1 VLADLAAVR
10 NTGDDLTP
18 SILPPNATA
27 VAGAGAT
34 AFRTTHWSVVQLA
47 GSGGSPEAQA
57 AMAALFRAYWYP
69 AYAFVR
75 RSGHDPA
82 TAQDVVQEVFL
93 ALVSKEQLASVGPGR
108 GRFRSYLLAAINHHL
123 ANEWNRRHSQKRGGG
138 APHVS
143 LDSLV
148 AEDLYSS
155 EPIEQRT
162 PEFLFDRRWALT
174 LLDRAS
180 AALENEW
187 KLAGK
192 SDSFNRLQ
200 PYLAGDHD
208 APPYADTA
216 AVLDSNEGAVRVAI
230 HRLRRRYRELVR
242 QEIAATVDSPGEID
256 DEIRYLMQI
265 LRSSP

>member
-1 VLADLAAVR
+1 MLADLAAVR
-10 NTGDDLTP
+10 KSADDLTP

-27 VAGAGAT
+27 VAGAGAA

-75 RSGHDPA
+75 RSGHNPA

-162 PEFLFDRRWALT
+162 PEFLFDRRWAP
-174 LLDRAS
+174 DPS
-180 AALENEW
+180 
-187 KLAGK
+187 G
-192 SDSFNRLQ
+192 S
-200 PYLAGDHD
+200 
-208 APPYADTA
+208 
-216 AVLDSNEGAVRVAI
+216 
-230 HRLRRRYRELVR
+230 RLRC
-242 QEIAATVDSPGEID
+242 P
-256 DEIRYLMQI
+256 
-265 LRSSP
+265 